1 MSTELEK
8 IFVVDRIEGR
18 IAVLV
23 LDSGE
28 QRAVPIGDL
37 PVGVS
42 EGTVLRVP
50 LNESGVPSWTAA
62 QIDEEEEERRRQAAQ
77 TILDELRKRDPGGDI
92 TL

>member
-62 QIDEEEEERRRQAAQ
+62 QIDEEEEERRRQAAR

>member
-1 MSTELEK
+1 MPTEQDT
-8 IFVVDRIEGR
+8 IFVVDRIEGQ

-28 QRAVPIGDL
+28 KRDVPIGDL

-50 LNESGVPSWTAA
+50 VSESGVPSWPAA
-62 QIDEEEEERRRQAAQ
+62 QIDEEEGERRRQAAQ
-77 TILDELRKRDPGGDI
+77 TILDELRKRDPGGNI